1 MTILF
6 LVVVVAVVLVEVV
19 VGEEVEAVM
28 DALGVELKE
37 LAL

>member
-28 DALGVELKE
+28 DDQEVELKE